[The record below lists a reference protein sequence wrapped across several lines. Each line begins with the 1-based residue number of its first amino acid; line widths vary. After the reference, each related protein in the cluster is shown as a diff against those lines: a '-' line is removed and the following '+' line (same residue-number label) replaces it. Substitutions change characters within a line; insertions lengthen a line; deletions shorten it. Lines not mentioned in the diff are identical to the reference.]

1 LEVKGKMVQQ
11 QYVQPVFILPE
22 GAVRTTGRD
31 AQRINIAAAK
41 AVAETVRTTLGPR
54 GMDKMLV
61 DELGD
66 IVITNDGATI
76 VDEMNI
82 EHPAAKMMV
91 EVAKT
96 QDDEVGDGTT
106 TAVVLAGTLLANAED
121 LLDKDIHPSIIAKG
135 YRMAAAKANAIL
147 KEIAKDISI
156 DDDDILLKIAQTA
169 MTGKGAEASKEKLA
183 ELAVKAIKQV
193 AEEENGTYIIDL
205 DDIKVEKKQGGSI
218 LDSELIHG
226 IVIDKER
233 VHPGMPRKVTD
244 AKIALLN
251 AAIEIKETETDAKIQ
266 ITDPSQLESFIAQE
280 EKQIKDMVDAIVKT
294 GANVVFCQ
302 KGIDDLAQHFL
313 AKEGVFAVRRVKKS
327 DMEKLAKATGA
338 KIVTNIKDLSAD
350 DLGYAKTV
358 EEKKIAG
365 DEMIFV
371 SGCKN
376 PKSVSILIRGG
387 TEHVVDEVERAV
399 HDALG
404 CVAAA
409 IEKGKVVAGGGAVE
423 IELARRL
430 REYAE
435 SVGGREQLAINAFA
449 DALDI
454 IPRTL
459 AESAGMDSIDTLVE
473 LRAKHEKGEID
484 AGILVVEGK
493 IGNTWK
499 AGVVEPLMVKTQA
512 VKSASEAAE
521 MILRIDDV
529 ISASK
534 KEKESKPGE
543 SEFGGG
549 TEEE

>member
-1 LEVKGKMVQQ
+1 MVQQ